1 MGWEVLLG
9 EEDGR
14 TVEGWR
20 ARCEPLGSESEAI
33 AGGSSERRASV
44 GRASG
49 ERRASVGRV
58 SGECRA
64 SVGRASGERMGWHN
78 PSRVLSLLPSLLLPL
93 RTHQVEPGI
102 IGGNTIEM
110 GARLPPNPARP
121 HSWPPPPLA
130 TGQAGPHRRAHDRDG
145 RQVRGLLHFHAAQEA
160 HRAARRRQA
169 AARGP
174 AQGQAGGGGGEVELS
189 FRGRRSRLVC
199 IE

>member
-1 MGWEVLLG
+1 MGWEVLVG

-14 TVEGWR
+14 AVEGWR

-33 AGGSSERRASV
+33 AGGSSERRV
-44 GRASG
+44 
-49 ERRASVGRV
+49 
-58 SGECRA
+58 

-78 PSRVLSLLPSLLLPL
+78 PSRVLSLLPSPLLPI

-110 GARLPPNPARP
+110 GAPLPPNPAHP

-130 TGQAGPHRRAHDRDG
+130 TGQAGPHRRAYDRDG

-169 AARGP
+169 AARRP